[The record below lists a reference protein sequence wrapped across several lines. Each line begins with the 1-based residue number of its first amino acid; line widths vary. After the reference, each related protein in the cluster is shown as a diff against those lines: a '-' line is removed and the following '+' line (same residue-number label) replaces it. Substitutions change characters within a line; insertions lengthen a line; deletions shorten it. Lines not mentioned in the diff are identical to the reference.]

1 MTKVGFIGLGTMGL
15 PMTKHLIDAGYTTF
29 VVGRSRGPV
38 EKAVAYGATEAASP
52 KELMEKVDIVMTC
65 LPVPQ
70 SIMDVY
76 EGENGLIAGA
86 SDGKIVIDHSTVDRT
101 TNEHVARL
109 LQEKGALFLD
119 APVSGGP
126 MGATAGTLTIM
137 CGGLEQTFE
146 KALPFMKAFGEYI
159 VHVGPT
165 GSGTVVKLLNNML
178 IGVHQS
184 ALAECYIMAE
194 KAGVDPAIAYDLIK
208 RSAGFSKSMDWS
220 VDAILDRKF
229 DPRFSINLL
238 HKDIKLAL
246 QLAEEVNMPLE
257 LIKLGEQKVAE
268 AKEKYGDQDVC
279 AIVRPLEEKTGTI
292 LKRRIKKGN

>member
-1 MTKVGFIGLGTMGL
+1 MTNVGFIGLGTMGL
-15 PMTKHLIDAGYTTF
+15 PMTKHLIDAGYKTF
-29 VVGRSRGPV
+29 VVGRSRGPID
-38 EKAVAYGATEAASP
+38 KAVALGAEEAASP
-52 KELMEKVDIVMTC
+52 KDLIEKVDIVMTC
-65 LPVPQ
+65 LPMPQ
-70 SIMDVY
+70 TIIDVY
-76 EGENGLIAGA
+76 EGENGLVAGA
-86 SDGKIVIDHSTVDRT
+86 VEGKIVIDHSTVNRE
-101 TNEHVARL
+101 TNEHVAKL
-109 LQEKGALFLD
+109 LAEKGAFFID

-126 MGATAGTLTIM
+126 MGASAGTLTIM
-137 CGGLEQTFE
+137 CGGEEEAFE
-146 KALPFMKAFGEYI
+146 KAMPVMKAFGEYI

-229 DPRFSINLL
+229 EPRFSINLL
-238 HKDIKLAL
+238 HKDILLAL
-246 QLAEEVNMPLE
+246 QLAEEVNMPLD

-268 AKEKYGDQDVC
+268 AKEKYGEKDVC
-279 AIVRPLEEKTGTI
+279 AIVRPLEEKTGTV
-292 LKRRIKKGN
+292 LKRKG

>member
-15 PMTKHLIDAGYTTF
+15 PMTKHLIDAGYETF
-29 VVGRSRGPV
+29 VVGRSRGPID
-38 EKAVAYGATEAASP
+38 KAVTLGAEEAASP
-52 KELMEKVDIVMTC
+52 KDLIEKVDIVMTC

-70 SIMDVY
+70 TIIDVY
-76 EGENGLIAGA
+76 EGEDGLIAGA
-86 SDGKIVIDHSTVDRT
+86 VEGKIVIDHSTVNRE
-101 TNEHVARL
+101 TNEHVAKL
-109 LQEKGALFLD
+109 LAEKGALFID

-126 MGATAGTLTIM
+126 MGASAGTLTIM
-137 CGGLEQTFE
+137 CGGEEEAFE
-146 KALPFMKAFGEYI
+146 KALPVMKAFGDYI

-238 HKDIKLAL
+238 HKDILLAL
-246 QLAEEVNMPLE
+246 QLAEEVNMPLD
-257 LIKLGEQKVAE
+257 LIRLGEQKVAE
-268 AKEKYGDQDVC
+268 AKEKYGEQDVC
-279 AIVRPLEEKTGTI
+279 AIVRPLEEKTGTV
-292 LKRRIKKGN
+292 LKRKG